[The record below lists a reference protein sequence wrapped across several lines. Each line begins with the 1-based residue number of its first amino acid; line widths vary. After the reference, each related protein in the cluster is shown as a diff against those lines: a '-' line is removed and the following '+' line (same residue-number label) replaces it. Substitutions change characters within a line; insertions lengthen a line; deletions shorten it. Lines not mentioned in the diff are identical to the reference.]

1 MIESIKRDIQQQF
14 LYGGMTVRLILINLG
29 VFVAVML
36 FRLILFIVNGGQV
49 PEIYYTLTDGLSLAN
64 TWKLILFRPWTL
76 ITHMFFHTGF
86 FHILIN
92 MLYLFWFGR
101 VLENLLGERKVLNTY
116 ILSGLAGAL
125 LYFIFSGLLYDGVT
139 YALGASAAVMGIAVA
154 AATMAPDHEFQLL
167 FIGRV
172 KLKFLVLALVLLDLI
187 MIPAMSNSGGHIAH
201 IGGALMGYMYIKLLY
216 QGIDLG
222 EINFKPNIK
231 RPKFGVYVNED
242 KKSSRSTQ
250 DRNQETQYR
259 TQETQD
265 QIDLI
270 LEKIKISGYESLTQE
285 EKDLLYEASKK

>member
-1 MIESIKRDIQQQF
+1 MFESIKRDIQHQYM
-14 LYGGMTVRLILINLG
+14 YGGMTVRLVLINLG
-29 VFVAVML
+29 IFVTIML
-36 FRLILFIVNGGQV
+36 FRLVLFIVNAGQIPGV
-49 PEIYYTLTDGLSLAN
+49 FYTLTDGLSLAN
-64 TWKLILFRPWTL
+64 SWKLILFRPWTL

-101 VLENLLGERKVLNTY
+101 VLENLLGNRKVLNTY

-125 LYFIFSGLLYDGVT
+125 LYFIFSRILYETTT

-201 IGGALMGYMYIKLLY
+201 IGGAIMGYVYIKLLY

-222 EINFKPNIK
+222 DINFKPNIK
-231 RPKFGVYVNED
+231 RPKFDVYVNEE
-242 KKSSRSTQ
+242 KKSSNPANPRKQKTQ
-250 DRNQETQYR
+250 DR
-259 TQETQD
+259 
-265 QIDLI
+265 IDEI
-270 LEKIKISGYESLTQE
+270 LEKIKLSGYESLTQE
-285 EKDLLYEASKK
+285 EKDFLYEASKK